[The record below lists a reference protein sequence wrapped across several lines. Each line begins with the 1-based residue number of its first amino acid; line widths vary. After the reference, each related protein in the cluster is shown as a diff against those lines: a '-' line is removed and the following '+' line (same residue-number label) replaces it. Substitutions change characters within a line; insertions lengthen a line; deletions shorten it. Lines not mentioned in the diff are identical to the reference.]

1 MPPHLKENLE
11 ELWQLGEHSP
21 FPNEVEIVVYQD
33 YPFHGYI
40 KPREDLDT
48 PFTRDNIIEVNP
60 MFLIAYFK
68 KSVSPCIGMYK
79 TAV

>member
-33 YPFHGYI
+33 CPFHGYI
-40 KPREDLDT
+40 KPREDHDT

-68 KSVSPCIGMYK
+68 KSVSKGTMYRY
-79 TAV
+79 V